1 MCQKDPTTT
10 TPNSIA
16 TEVSCVRFDFFGFFF
31 VFRAFSLLFFGYL
44 YDVESQLVIRQ
55 SKIEICVLKRL
66 ENI

>member
-16 TEVSCVRFDFFGFFF
+16 TEVSCVRFDFFFG
-31 VFRAFSLLFFGYL
+31 FRAFSLFILCI